1 MTNNNVQANSS
12 FKLSQR
18 AYNEL
23 VEVLRVQIGQSA
35 IDRLGED
42 NIHHIGH
49 HLLTLTAIQ
58 LKIAIK
64 KKKQAQMDS
73 Q

>member
-1 MTNNNVQANSS
+1 MTSDNVQANPP
-12 FKLSQR
+12 FRLSQK

-23 VEVLRVQIGQSA
+23 VEVLRGQIGQSA

-58 LKIAIK
+58 LKIAVK
-64 KKKQAQMDS
+64 KKKQAELDS